1 MGEYTING
9 PCSITIREASRVI
22 SVSLVERPE
31 VDAFG
36 DGRRISCL
44 DADRLVFPLTIRS
57 RKSGD
62 FFYPLGLGNRKKLQ
76 DFFVDEKI
84 PRDERGII
92 PLLISENEICCIIGR
107 RVDDRYK
114 VNDNT
119 KRVLRLEVKP
129 SEI

>member
-1 MGEYTING
+1 
-9 PCSITIREASRVI
+9 
-22 SVSLVERPE
+22 
-31 VDAFG
+31 
-36 DGRRISCL
+36 
-44 DADRLVFPLTIRS
+44 
-57 RKSGD
+57 
-62 FFYPLGLGNRKKLQ
+62 LGLGNRKKLQ